1 MTIQELYDWAKENNA
16 LDGDLIIRD
25 CYGSE
30 THWIEPVVIHY
41 DTYYEV
47 EL

>member
-1 MTIQELYDWAKENNA
+1 MTIQELYEWAKENNA

-25 CYGSE
+25 CFGSE
-30 THWIEPVVIHY
+30 TTWIEPVVIHY